1 MSAGRAV
8 LKRVREY
15 ASQEKDF
22 GFETTLSGKT
32 NARLFTQLRTKGYR
46 IFLFFLWVPDAHLSL
61 ARIKERVSK
70 GGHNVPEKDVRR
82 RFQRSLDNFQLIYKD
97 KVDNWMLFD
106 NSTEKPH
113 LIASS
118 ADGKLSV
125 EDELKY
131 EALFKIK
138 P

>member
-1 MSAGRAV
+1 MKAGREV

-32 NARLFTQLRTKGYR
+32 NVQLFSRLKSEGYQ

-61 ARIKERVSK
+61 ARIKQRVSK
-70 GGHNVPEKDVRR
+70 GGHNVPEKDVKR

-97 KVDNWMLFD
+97 KVDNWMFFD
-106 NSTEKPH
+106 NSTEKPY

-125 EDELKY
+125 EDKSKY
-131 EALFKIK
+131 ESIFKVNI
-138 P
+138 